1 MGIGYYVPISVM
13 IAPMFAEDDS
23 KEKEEEDADPK
34 AKKSCLKRFCSF
46 SSTVSFVKPFL
57 SAITVS
63 KCFMLISATFLFGG
77 GVVGT
82 IGSQIVTMIALLI
95 FTLIWSFNDLKL
107 NGLTQNKPG
116 FPFSVNLIRV
126 AGFGC
131 GLLGCIIE
139 MIRYFDAVLLDDAL
153 EFILLLCI
161 MAVIGIAMFIIFQQY
176 HSKYNKLDHD
186 IDLEWAIRFDGQFK
200 VVPLH
205 PQEELSGS
213 SSTIVSSSTVE
224 ERLFG
229 LDVSS
234 SSESSS

>member
-1 MGIGYYVPISVM
+1 M
-13 IAPMFAEDDS
+13 IAPMFAEDDQEDDEDTKGDKDS
-23 KEKEEEDADPK
+23 KN
-34 AKKSCLKRFCSF
+34 KSCFKRFFSF

-63 KCFMLISATFLFGG
+63 KCFMLISATFMFHG

-82 IGSQIVTMIALLI
+82 IVSQLITMIALLL

-139 MIRYFDAVLLDDAL
+139 MIRYYGYFDALLIDEFM
-153 EFILLLCI
+153 EFILLICI
-161 MAVIGIAMFIIFQQY
+161 M
-176 HSKYNKLDHD
+176 
-186 IDLEWAIRFDGQFK
+186 
-200 VVPLH
+200 
-205 PQEELSGS
+205 
-213 SSTIVSSSTVE
+213 
-224 ERLFG
+224 
-229 LDVSS
+229 
-234 SSESSS
+234 

>member
-1 MGIGYYVPISVM
+1 M
-13 IAPMFAEDDS
+13 IAPMFAETDDESVQGDS
-23 KEKEEEDADPK
+23 KVQ
-34 AKKSCLKRFCSF
+34 KSCCKRFFSF

-63 KCFMLISATFLFGG
+63 KCFMLISATFIFGG

-82 IGSQIVTMIALLI
+82 IASQIVTMIALLL
-95 FTLIWSFNDLKL
+95 FTLIWSLNDLKL

-116 FPFSVNLIRV
+116 FPSSVNLIRV

-153 EFILLLCI
+153 EFILLLSI

-176 HSKYNKLDHD
+176 HSKYNKLDDH
-186 IDLEWAIRFDGQFK
+186 IDLEWAIRFDGGALQ
-200 VVPLH
+200 VVPLR
-205 PQEELSGS
+205 QEKEL
-213 SSTIVSSSTVE
+213 
-224 ERLFG
+224 
-229 LDVSS
+229 
-234 SSESSS
+234 ESKDQK